1 MWIGSV
7 LRVYIIVSTKQVI
20 VYSFIRVV
28 IPAII
33 LLQII
38 LPCTQ
43 PPAWEYCASCSWF
56 RGEILTHSTSTLA
69 LLTTLR
75 PRGSFYQKGLIT
87 TDFIWSTESRK
98 EQTHREKLRYD
109 RNTHSHNLLYVYSHI
124 RDMYTYNLYVCVYI
138 SHVNMY
144 KYIYIYTLCIYEYV
158 YISMLA
164 SLMAQW

>member
-20 VYSFIRVV
+20 AYSFIRVV

-33 LLQII
+33 LFQII

-56 RGEILTHSTSTLA
+56 RSEILTHSASTLA

-124 RDMYTYNLYVCVYI
+124 CDMYTYNLYVCVCI
-138 SHVNMY
+138 SYVNMY
-144 KYIYIYTLCIYEYV
+144 ISIYTLCMYEYM

-164 SLMAQW
+164 SLIAQW